1 MRMGQRKR
9 IEIGKATDLH
19 FGSGHGPRLPKKPEQ
34 KKDGSPSPHL
44 TGPLPVLGALH
55 EGRHVPGQEGV
66 NQHPTMRKATADD
79 VARGVKRVAP
89 HRAPGYLMESG
100 LSGHATKIA
109 LGVAVA
115 AVVAIAVA
123 GCWWFLWR
131 SVSFTVN
138 DQEVSARVGSRL
150 VDVIKAGDYYG
161 AKAGRLLSIN
171 GNVIDETGGT
181 RFTLTIDGEEV
192 DPAGEDRIDV
202 PEGAKVGVTDGTDVT
217 EDHTEETVEALPGVE
232 MERGGA
238 IQYVSQWGKAG
249 TKVVWTGKASGETLD
264 HEMLEQPVNMV
275 IAGRNLSPSASNGKK
290 YVALTFDDGPSSYT
304 PKILD
309 ILKEKGAKAT
319 FFNLGAQ
326 EEAYPAYAKRV
337 VDEGHELASHTNK
350 HQYLPKLD
358 RDSLR
363 AEISSAAESLKKA
376 TGEDVQMIRAPY
388 GAFDVNSWVRSAD
401 LISCN
406 VLWNIDTRDWER
418 PGAQAITDAVLNGA
432 YNGAIVLMH
441 DGGGNREQDVE
452 ALPAIIDG
460 LRAAGFEPV
469 TVRELMKLDGNI
481 PEDVVSGTVKQ
492 PEGTTA
498 PAEVQ

>member
-1 MRMGQRKR
+1 MGQRKR
-9 IEIGKATDLH
+9 IGTGKATNLH
-19 FGSGHGPRLPKKPEQ
+19 FGSGHGPRLPKKSEQ
-34 KKDGSPSPHL
+34 RKGGSDSPHL
-44 TGPLPVLGALH
+44 TGPLPVPMAPHGGQRA
-55 EGRHVPGQEGV
+55 PGQEGAG
-66 NQHPTMRKATADD
+66 QHPTMRKA
-79 VARGVKRVAP
+79 VAGDAVRGVKRVVP

-100 LSGHATKIA
+100 LSGRATKIA

-115 AVVAIAVA
+115 AVAVIAVA

-161 AKAGRLLSIN
+161 AKAGRFLSIN
-171 GNVIDETGGT
+171 GNVIDEAGGT
-181 RFTLTIDGEEV
+181 RFTLTIDGKEV
-192 DPAGEDRIDV
+192 DVEGAGRIDV
-202 PEGAKVGVTDGTDVT
+202 SEGAEVGVFDGVDVT
-217 EDHTEETVEALPGVE
+217 EEHTEETVEAPPTVE
-232 MERGGA
+232 MERRGA

-249 TKVVWTGKASGETLD
+249 KKVVWTGKTSGETLD
-264 HEMLEQPVNMV
+264 KEVLEQPVNMV
-275 IAGRNLSPSASNGKK
+275 IAGRNLSPSASGGRK
-290 YVALTFDDGPSSYT
+290 YVALTFDDGPSPYT
-304 PKILD
+304 PQILD
-309 ILKEKGAKAT
+309 ILKAKGAKAT

-326 EEAYPAYAKRV
+326 AEAYPAYAKRV
-337 VDEGHELASHTNK
+337 VDEGHELASHTNR

-358 RDSLR
+358 RDGLR
-363 AEISSAAESLKKA
+363 AEISSAAESLKRA
-376 TGEDVQMIRAPY
+376 AGEDVHMIRAPY
-388 GAFDVNSWVRSAD
+388 GAFDANSWGRSSD

-418 PGAQAITDAVLNGA
+418 PGAQAIKDAVLNGA

-481 PEDVVSGTVKQ
+481 PEDVINGTVKQ
-492 PEGTTA
+492 PEGATVPEEA
-498 PAEVQ
+498 R